1 MALTSADI
9 YEGATL
15 PDVMQDG
22 RLSAVFALDPA
33 APTVK
38 FMFTIRIPSTSDYAA
53 SEKAKFFLIIEVLPI
68 RSGAEADAEARDNI
82 QWLNKCAGQNASVQL
97 GGLRVNRV
105 VSEDNRRNVYC
116 SAMGPREFNV
126 RDHKKVLRKRSRI
139 RTCPTWQFY
148 TPSPA
153 PQRPSRP
160 DPRQRMRETSAELS
174 PPRQQPRPTGS
185 TGGRLTTPLD
195 TPEGPRL
202 SLAKPVP
209 LAPQRSRSPR
219 PLSTHA
225 LQFKSLKRPAEGGN
239 DLEMRSEK
247 RLRAEPPSAAAQAGP
262 SRMNDTRGAPAIAR
276 PFPHPTSARPP
287 RPHPPVSDPHTE
299 YLDLGNAVAV
309 PSPRN
314 ATGRQSLPSPST
326 CIASRNTLEVAL
338 TQESIVVDLIDF
350 THPST
355 PSTSAASSPQP
366 APTSAPA
373 PCHYPHPSASAS
385 VHPRGPLEP
394 PQTHESKELSVDVER
409 EDDPEEAHDR
419 PISHSRR
426 SSSAA
431 PDRAARRA
439 TLLAEL
445 RDLEEQERRE
455 RLAAERA
462 RLIKAHGEVVNPV
475 VEGEH
480 NASPLRT
487 NPKHLRIEEH
497 EGEQSSV
504 LPIECDADGS
514 EPAAAL
520 RNRHPSEGGNVAQAH
535 RGDHIG
541 ASVPAL
547 GARVDYPPPSAA
559 ARAEQAATVISIR
572 RMEEERVRQANA
584 TRIAKQR
591 EEEERLAAEA
601 SKLQEPFTSG
611 KWIYKPLAMLN
622 PNMKTDQH
630 VMGVVVE
637 VRQIRPTKGPDC
649 ALTLIIADPTTHTD
663 GRASDDRQV
672 TIMRGPI
679 DLKAHDFDVG
689 RPVLFRHLKITSW
702 NGRAKGQAFND
713 SLSQWYVLRGKK
725 ALPGGQRNLAPI
737 GPDEIMRLQ
746 ALERWYR
753 EGGGDDVPAPMQG
766 TSVQALS
773 NTKFRTLGEIV
784 GDQFF
789 DTTVKIVHLIRLN
802 RTMGSDF
809 SPKYELYVCD
819 GTVNPQATHNFH
831 NIDMGVPPGAL
842 MCLTIFSSAPEEAEK
857 LFEEGAILHF
867 KNVRSKYYRGAI
879 ELKWSETVT
888 DQQLA
893 AGWKNKA
900 CRLVDPN
907 QPEAVEIETR
917 LKAMQ
922 AAHTRGEAIST
933 PNPGPPS
940 ASTTTAAAAAALPPP
955 VHPISTLLMTG
966 YTDEAAHPRSTIS
979 EILANTTV
987 PNRFRLLA
995 RVLALTPRFPKGASV
1010 NKAGAV
1016 SKGELAMLWCRR
1028 CKNNFPSAHCLSCN
1042 DMSLKHAEVRWQ
1054 MLLTL
1059 EGESGGQLD
1068 VVLDGDAA
1076 AAVLPPLP
1084 PLTPDPKEVRRL
1096 RGRLVDLRA
1105 AAENVLLGAR
1115 FDGVRTRPLIDW
1127 TIESYATGPS
1137 GRLEYLHFRVFGMR
1151 KGKQ

>member
-262 SRMNDTRGAPAIAR
+262 S
-276 PFPHPTSARPP
+276 
-287 RPHPPVSDPHTE
+287 
-299 YLDLGNAVAV
+299 
-309 PSPRN
+309 
-314 ATGRQSLPSPST
+314 Q
-326 CIASRNTLEVAL
+326 
-338 TQESIVVDLIDF
+338 
-350 THPST
+350 
-355 PSTSAASSPQP
+355 
-366 APTSAPA
+366 
-373 PCHYPHPSASAS
+373 
-385 VHPRGPLEP
+385 
-394 PQTHESKELSVDVER
+394 
-409 EDDPEEAHDR
+409 
-419 PISHSRR
+419 
-426 SSSAA
+426 
-431 PDRAARRA
+431 
-439 TLLAEL
+439 
-445 RDLEEQERRE
+445 
-455 RLAAERA
+455 
-462 RLIKAHGEVVNPV
+462 
-475 VEGEH
+475 
-480 NASPLRT
+480 
-487 NPKHLRIEEH
+487 
-497 EGEQSSV
+497 
-504 LPIECDADGS
+504 
-514 EPAAAL
+514 
-520 RNRHPSEGGNVAQAH
+520 
-535 RGDHIG
+535 
-541 ASVPAL
+541 
-547 GARVDYPPPSAA
+547 
-559 ARAEQAATVISIR
+559 QAATVISIR